1 MIRGKNGDPYNL
13 PLNPTYT
20 GGEGSIY
27 ILSDGRV
34 AKIYSE
40 DILSEQI
47 DELEAKIEYM
57 VDNPPNGQIVT
68 YMAWPIDTLYDNGRF
83 CGFVMND
90 LQGFQEMKRI
100 HAVSVKDTEPLNV
113 KLQCAYNLAMMVAVV
128 HRAGYV
134 IGDFNPKNIGYN
146 SRGIIC
152 FYDNDS
158 FQFTD
163 GHGHVFRCNVQF
175 PGYVAPE
182 ILIETDNLR
191 RKWVMEGKK
200 GEVHMSDLSVGFTQ
214 DTDRF
219 ALAVHIFQLM
229 MNGQPPYRTVA
240 QGSQTD
246 SNVPSQPPSSS
257 SSTVAPKGDDDVK
270 NDRYC
275 FRTGYRP
282 FSNITP
288 RKELFPPY
296 IMDLFD
302 KAFRSLK
309 SGEHRPSAEDWR
321 NALDRYSSDVKKC
334 CNDNRHLYW
343 KSAPVCP
350 YCDASARQKSSQ
362 SSPRQNAV
370 LTSTP
375 SNVIS
380 GGNQT
385 TGQFG
390 SVKPPSKNNNKPYS
404 SNPQTTSV
412 VSKPKIAKTSDN
424 KQNLVWFAYLLYA
437 LFLIFLIVAGL
448 QMRSSYYAIDH
459 GYEESYAHFEYMGCL
474 IIFLII
480 PGIIGSI
487 FIFMRS
493 EITVGIGIL
502 GICAMVFIWMP
513 FTEDGTVP
521 GWWYLALVASICLT
535 IGSYMDPEAK

>member
-1 MIRGKNGDPYNL
+1 MVRGIRGNSYSL
-13 PLNPTYT
+13 PVEPAYK

-27 ILSDGRV
+27 RLSDGKV
-34 AKIYSE
+34 AKIYSSNVLLAQE
-40 DILSEQI
+40 S
-47 DELEAKIEYM
+47 ELEAKIRYM
-57 VDNPPNGQIVT
+57 TDHPPNGQIVT

-362 SSPRQNAV
+362 SSPRLNTTPV
-370 LTSTP
+370 PTP
-375 SNVIS
+375 SGIIS
-380 GGNQT
+380 GGNQNT
-385 TGQFG
+385 SQFFNHQPYPHPSPPQSPG
-390 SVKPPSKNNNKPYS
+390 SYG
-404 SNPQTTSV
+404 TSHR
-412 VSKPKIAKTSDN
+412 VSKRTYSNQTLRHITAVTC
-424 KQNLVWFAYLLYA
+424 A
-437 LFLIFLIVAGL
+437 LFLLFVVLSAFQLHDSYVGEDFGTIIVCFFLVPSFIAFV
-448 QMRSSYYAIDH
+448 
-459 GYEESYAHFEYMGCL
+459 L
-474 IIFLII
+474 IILDGAFALAFGLIGVIFYFLFNVLLLLF
-480 PGIIGSI
+480 GGGLFHSW
-487 FIFMRS
+487 
-493 EITVGIGIL
+493 
-502 GICAMVFIWMP
+502 ICS
-513 FTEDGTVP
+513 
-521 GWWYLALVASICLT
+521 ALVACSCVI
-535 IGSYMDPEAK
+535 IGGYYRSQI